1 MSPQNSVT
9 ASGVRDN
16 FDAGSLSWIMAEI
29 REALDQ
35 SRATLVEA
43 IGQDDDARPI
53 TLRHARAFLHQ
64 AHGALQIV
72 DIEGVSLITETAEDV
87 LERMESGQV
96 ALTPEAGQAL
106 DNAYQALLAYLDE
119 LLTGVPQQPVRLF
132 PYYRA
137 LLELRGAE
145 RIHPADLFFPNLAVR
160 PQPVLASV
168 ADAAPVNY
176 PQLRKRFEIALLSFL
191 KKSDQTALNSVSDM
205 LDIIELVEQAQL
217 TPQTRNFWWVLR
229 AFAEGVA
236 AGQIPAERYVKQLF
250 ARINLQIRRLSEG
263 SASIAERLMCDALF
277 FIARIGQP
285 STLAQQVHQSYQLE
299 GRIPQ
304 DYARPRYT
312 AVDSDALQQAREH
325 LTHAKQLWNRI
336 AAGDASMS
344 AAFEADMHHLA
355 VAGGRL
361 GVPALTKFLGEFN
374 GITRHAAHSRPGDQ
388 LGLDVATCL
397 LFVDNALANLTCL
410 DEHFALRADALSARL
425 LSLVA
430 GDALPPAD
438 SWLDDM
444 SRQAQQRQTMTVLA
458 VEMQSNLRQVEKT
471 LEDYFRDTNER
482 AGLPSLGALLHQIG
496 GALAVLEQ
504 PEATR
509 AVQHVEQ
516 AVQAFVDSPAGAE
529 PDPAAYSAVAQN
541 IGALSF
547 FIETLQLHSD
557 AAKSGFRFD
566 DAQGIFRA
574 EMTGKKPAPEQA
586 SAHERGASLHPD
598 HAFAQANLN
607 ADVLESEHDFSDPPA
622 APEAATVEQEMR
634 QHQQHSADLAAAL
647 SKQPDDPALQKKL
660 RDVLLQVQRDAR
672 LLDHHEAG
680 IQAAAALALL
690 GQSDFAAASGALAGL
705 LPGGVLPATDSVP
718 TVAAVESVALG
729 EPETQTEAAVD
740 AELLEIFLGEAA
752 EVLAAVRATLPQ
764 LHADPHDNLQLAT
777 LRRGFHTLKGS
788 GRMVGLDALGN
799 AAWSIEKVLNRC
811 IADETGGVPDLLGL
825 VDQAEQ
831 LLTAWVG
838 ELSAD
843 GHSERDGLALIDA
856 AQRLL
861 DGPPLPADVIPE
873 DDGIVPAEAVSED
886 DDIVPLENR
895 PEASVTPV
903 AIASGGEVI
912 AFPGAPAPSRDDSIR
927 RIGDLDISMNLHS
940 IYLAETDEL
949 VRVLSHDLGEW
960 RHEPE
965 RRVSVHSVHAAHSLA
980 GSSATVGFKAMQE
993 LAHGLENI
1001 LQLLARKSVVMAP
1014 ADFDQIAQC
1023 LVLMK
1028 SMLQEFALGDL
1039 PLPQPV
1045 QLNLLAALLHDLD
1058 SRITV
1063 SVPVD
1068 VDTEELASETDEAI
1082 VPALPVAMSVR
1093 DELDT
1098 DLLPVFIEEGNDLLP
1113 QMGAALRAWQES
1125 LTSTTLPQPVLRLL
1139 HTLKGS
1145 SRMAGAMQL
1154 GQYLHDTESQVETLL
1169 HGGHPDHAALD
1180 ALLARHDHSL
1190 SLFEQLQNT
1199 AAVPVAELP
1208 VPDRDVAD
1216 TIAPLPLPM
1225 PGTGQATLPSAVAA
1239 SAAPM
1244 VRVRADILDR
1254 LVNQAG
1260 EVAISRS
1267 RLETEVDTLR
1277 QSLVE
1282 LSDNVARLRE
1292 QLREIEL
1299 QADSQIASRMAQS
1312 TDGAFDPLEF
1322 DRYTRLQELT
1332 RMMAESVGD
1341 VASVQQ
1347 NLTRTVDQAGIDL
1360 VTQARLTREL
1370 QQDLMRVRMVPFS
1383 SISERLYRVT
1393 RQASKEVDKRVN
1405 LDIRG
1410 GSVEIDR
1417 GVLEKMAGPFEHLLR
1432 NAIAHGIESREQ
1444 RRAAGK
1450 NETGELRVEIR
1461 QEGNEVVLQFTD
1473 DGRGLDLQRIRSKA
1487 QATGLLPPE
1496 RELADA
1502 ELTDL
1507 IFNPGFS
1514 TAAEVTELAGR
1525 GIGMDVVRSEA
1536 GSLGGR
1542 IAIDSQAGRGA
1553 QFTIHLPLTLAVT
1566 QVVIVRTGEKTYAVP
1581 SVLVE
1586 QVQQLKATALAG
1598 AYNEGAVQ
1606 WQGQR
1611 VPLFYLPT
1619 LLGDRQTVAVT
1630 QQYSPLIILRSGN
1643 DRVAI
1648 HVDDIQGNREVVVKN
1663 IGPQLA
1669 RMVGIAG
1676 ATVLGSG
1683 EIVLILN
1690 PVPLAQRVL
1699 LDATRT
1705 PVIDGVGAV
1714 ADTHQAIQGL
1724 QSQPIV
1730 MVVDDSLTVRRVT
1743 QRLLERESYQV
1754 VLAKD
1759 GIDALEK
1766 LQSITPDI
1774 MLVDIEMPRMDGFD
1788 LTRNVRGDE
1797 RTRHIPIIMITSRTA
1812 AKHRNYAMELGVD
1825 AYLGKPY
1832 QEADLLAEIHEF
1844 LDRKVAGA

>member
-1 MSPQNSVT
+1 
-9 ASGVRDN
+9 
-16 FDAGSLSWIMAEI
+16 
-29 REALDQ
+29 
-35 SRATLVEA
+35 
-43 IGQDDDARPI
+43 
-53 TLRHARAFLHQ
+53 
-64 AHGALQIV
+64 LQIV
-72 DIEGVSLITETAEDV
+72 DIEGVSLITETAEDL
-87 LERMESGQV
+87 LERMESGQIAV
-96 ALTPEAGQAL
+96 TPQAVQAL

-137 LLELRGAE
+137 LLELRGTE

-160 PQPVLASV
+160 PQPVLAGV
-168 ADAAPVNY
+168 AGAAPVNY

-191 KKSDQTALNSVSDM
+191 KKSDQPALTSVSDM
-205 LDIIELVEQAQL
+205 LDLVGLIEQAQL

-277 FIARIGQP
+277 FIARIEQP
-285 STLAQQVHQSYQLE
+285 STLAQQVHQAYQLE
-299 GRIPQ
+299 GRVPR

-344 AAFEADMHHLA
+344 TAFEDDMHHLA
-355 VAGGRL
+355 AAGSRL
-361 GVPALTKFLGEFN
+361 GVPALAKFLGEFN

-444 SRQAQQRQTMTVLA
+444 SRQAQQRHTMTVLA
-458 VEMQSNLRQVEKT
+458 IEMQSNLRQVEKT
-471 LEDYFRDTNER
+471 LEDYFRDPNER
-482 AGLPSLGALLHQIG
+482 AGLPSLGGLLHQIG
-496 GALAVLEQ
+496 GALAVLDQ

-516 AVQAFVDSPAGAE
+516 AVQAFVDSPAGGD
-529 PDPAAYSAVAQN
+529 PDIAAYSAVAQN

-566 DAQGIFRA
+566 EAQGIFRA
-574 EMTGKKPAPEQA
+574 EMTGKKPAPEQV
-586 SAHERGASLHPD
+586 SVHEGGTLLHPD
-598 HAFAQANLN
+598 HAFAQASLN
-607 ADVLESEHDFSDPPA
+607 ADVLESKQDFSDLPA
-622 APEAATVEQEMR
+622 VPEAATVEQEMR
-634 QHQQHSADLAAAL
+634 QHQQYSADLAAAL

-660 RDVLLQVQRDAR
+660 REVLLQVQRDAR

-680 IQAAAALALL
+680 IRAAAALALL
-690 GQSDFAAASGALAGL
+690 GQPDFVAASGALTGL
-705 LPGGVLPATDSVP
+705 LPGGAVVAADSV
-718 TVAAVESVALG
+718 TTGAAVEPVAPG
-729 EPETQTEAAVD
+729 EPAPQTEAAVD

-764 LHADPHDNLQLAT
+764 LHVDPYDNLQLAT

-811 IADETGGVPDLLGL
+811 IADETGGTPDLLVL

-838 ELSAD
+838 ELSA
-843 GHSERDGLALIDA
+843 GAHSERDGLALIDA

-873 DDGIVPAEAVSED
+873 DDGVVFVEAVSED
-886 DDIVPLENR
+886 DAIAPLEDR

-903 AIASGGEVI
+903 AIAGGGEVI
-912 AFPGAPAPSRDDSIR
+912 AFPVAPAPSRDDSIR

-949 VRVLSHDLGEW
+949 VRVLSHDLAEW

-965 RRVSVHSVHAAHSLA
+965 RRVSIHSVHAAHSLA

-1001 LQLLARKSVVMAP
+1001 LQLLARKSVVMEP

-1058 SRITV
+1058 SRIAV

-1068 VDTEELASETDEAI
+1068 ADTGELANETDEAA

-1145 SRMAGAMQL
+1145 ARMAGAMQL

-1199 AAVPVAELP
+1199 AALPVAGLP
-1208 VPDRDVAD
+1208 VPDREVAD

-1225 PGTGQATLPSAVAA
+1225 PMSGADQATLPSASAASAA

-1267 RLETEVDTLR
+1267 RLETGVDTLR

-1299 QADSQIASRMAQS
+1299 QADSQIASKMAQS

-1347 NLTRTVDQAGIDL
+1347 NLNRTVDQASIDL

-1410 GSVEIDR
+1410 GGVEIDR
-1417 GVLEKMAGPFEHLLR
+1417 GVLEKMVGPFEHLLR
-1432 NAIAHGIESREQ
+1432 NAIVHGIESREQ

-1450 NETGELRVEIR
+1450 SETGELRVEIR

-1705 PVIDGVGAV
+1705 PVVDSVGAV

-1812 AKHRNYAMELGVD
+1812 SKHRNYAMELGVD

-1832 QEADLLAEIHEF
+1832 QEADLLAEINEF
-1844 LDRKVAGA
+1844 LDRKVAGG

>member
-1 MSPQNSVT
+1 MSSQNSVT
-9 ASGVRDN
+9 APGVRDN

-35 SRATLVEA
+35 SKAALAEA
-43 IGQDDDARPI
+43 IRQDDDARPT

-72 DIEGVSLITETAEDV
+72 DIEGVTIITETAEDV

-96 ALTPEAGQAL
+96 EVTPQAGQAL

-160 PQPVLASV
+160 PQAVLAGIAGAV
-168 ADAAPVNY
+168 PVNY

-191 KKSDQTALNSVSDM
+191 KKTGEPARLSVSEM
-205 LDIIELVEQAQL
+205 LEIIERIEQAQL

-236 AGQIPAERYVKQLF
+236 ADQIPAERYVKQLF

-277 FIARIGQP
+277 FIARIEHP
-285 STLAQQVHQSYQLE
+285 SVLAQQVREAYQLE
-299 GRIPQ
+299 GRVPQ

-325 LTHAKQLWNRI
+325 LTHAKQLWNRL
-336 AAGDASMS
+336 AAGDASMA

-361 GVPALTKFLGEFN
+361 GAPALAKFLGEFN

-410 DEHFALRADALSARL
+410 DEHFAARADALSARL

-430 GDALPPAD
+430 GDAPPPAD

-444 SRQAQQRQTMTVLA
+444 SRQAQQRQTMAVLA

-471 LEDYFRDTNER
+471 LEDYFRDPR
-482 AGLPSLGALLHQIG
+482 DSASLPSLGLLLHQIG
-496 GALAVLEQ
+496 GALAVLDQ

-509 AVQHVEQ
+509 AVRHVEQ
-516 AVQAFVDSPAGAE
+516 AVQAFVDSPAGAV
-529 PDPAAYSAVAQN
+529 PDVAAHSAVAQN

-557 AAKSGFRFD
+557 AARGGFRFD
-566 DAQGIFRA
+566 DEQGVFRA
-574 EMTGKKPAPEQA
+574 DMTGKKPTPEQA
-586 SAHERGASLHPD
+586 TAHEGSASLPPH
-598 HAFAQANLN
+598 HAFAQASLN
-607 ADVLESEHDFSDPPA
+607 ADGSENDLAGLPA

-634 QHQQHSADLAAAL
+634 QHQQHAADLAVAL
-647 SKQPDDPALQKKL
+647 ITQPDDSGLQKQL
-660 RDVLLQVQRDAR
+660 RDVLQQVQRDAR

-680 IQAAAALALL
+680 AQAAAALALL
-690 GQSDFAAASGALAGL
+690 AQPDFIAVSGALAGV
-705 LPGGVLPATDSVP
+705 LPGGVVTSTDA
-718 TVAAVESVALG
+718 VAAVASAGSVAAE
-729 EPETQTEAAVD
+729 EPAPQSEAAVD
-740 AELLEIFLGEAA
+740 AELLEIFLGEAV
-752 EVLAAVRATLPQ
+752 EVLGAVRATLPQ
-764 LHADPHDNLQLAT
+764 LHADTHDKLCMAT

-811 IADETGGVPDLLGL
+811 IADEAGGTPDLLEL
-825 VDQAEQ
+825 VGQAEQ
-831 LLTAWVG
+831 VLTAWVG

-843 GHSERDGLALIDA
+843 GHSDRDGLALIDA

-861 DGPPLPADVIPE
+861 DGTS
-873 DDGIVPAEAVSED
+873 EAVDVPPVEDGVLLVEAISED
-886 DDIVPLENR
+886 DVPVPVDDL
-895 PEASVTPV
+895 PSVPALPV
-903 AIASGGEVI
+903 PIASMAEVI
-912 AFPGAPAPSRDDSIR
+912 AFPGVPAPVHDDSVR
-927 RIGDLDISMNLHS
+927 RIGDLEISQNLYS
-940 IYLAETDEL
+940 IYLAETDDL

-1001 LQLLARKSVVMAP
+1001 LQLLARKSVVMEP

-1028 SMLQEFALGDL
+1028 SMLHEFALGDL

-1045 QLNLLAALLHDLD
+1045 QLNLLAAPMHDLD
-1058 SRITV
+1058 SRIV
-1063 SVPVD
+1063 AVVPF
-1068 VDTEELASETDEAI
+1068 ETDAEEPVGETTDA
-1082 VPALPVAMSVR
+1082 VASDFPVATPVS

-1098 DLLPVFIEEGNDLLP
+1098 DLLPVFIEEGSDLLP

-1125 LTSTTLPQPVLRLL
+1125 LASKKLPQSVLRQL
-1139 HTLKGS
+1139 HTIKGS
-1145 SRMAGAMQL
+1145 ARMAGAMKL
-1154 GQYLHDTESQVETLL
+1154 GQYLHDTESQIETLL
-1169 HGGHPDHAALD
+1169 QGGHPDRAALD
-1180 ALLARHDHSL
+1180 ALLARHDYSL
-1190 SLFEQLQNT
+1190 LLFELLQEP
-1199 AAVPVAELP
+1199 AGA
-1208 VPDRDVAD
+1208 
-1216 TIAPLPLPM
+1216 
-1225 PGTGQATLPSAVAA
+1225 AVAA
-1239 SAAPM
+1239 LLPEPAVPDAVAPALLPLSGFDQATVPSAFAAGTAPM

-1260 EVAISRS
+1260 EVSISRS

-1282 LSDNVARLRE
+1282 LTDNVARLRQ

-1312 TDGAFDPLEF
+1312 TDGVFDPLEF

-1347 NLTRTVDQAGIDL
+1347 NLTRTVEQASVDL
-1360 VTQARLTREL
+1360 VVQARLTREL

-1383 SISERLYRVT
+1383 SIAERLYRVARRT
-1393 RQASKEVDKRVN
+1393 SKEVDKRVN

-1410 GSVEIDR
+1410 ASVEIDR
-1417 GVLEKMAGPFEHLLR
+1417 GVLEKMVGPFEHLLR
-1432 NAIAHGIESREQ
+1432 NAIVHGIENREQ

-1450 NETGELRVEIR
+1450 SETGELRVEIR
-1461 QEGNEVVLQFTD
+1461 QEGNEVMLQFTD

-1496 RELADA
+1496 HDLTEA

-1514 TAAEVTELAGR
+1514 TATEVTELAGR

-1542 IAIDSQAGRGA
+1542 IAIASQAGQGA

-1566 QVVIVRTGEKTYAVP
+1566 QVVIVRTGEKIYAVP

-1586 QVQQLKATALAG
+1586 QVQQLKATALAT
-1598 AYNEGAVQ
+1598 AYDEGAIQ

-1619 LLGDRQTVAVT
+1619 LLGDRQTLAVT
-1630 QQYSPLIILRSGN
+1630 QQYAPLIIMRSGK

-1669 RMVGIAG
+1669 RMVGITG

-1690 PVPLAQRVL
+1690 PVPLAQRML
-1699 LDATRT
+1699 LDVART
-1705 PVIDGVGAV
+1705 
-1714 ADTHQAIQGL
+1714 QAIDSVDVVPHVRQVVQGL

-1730 MVVDDSLTVRRVT
+1730 MVVDDSVTVRRVT

-1832 QEADLLAEIHEF
+1832 QETDLLAEIHEF
-1844 LDRKVAGA
+1844 LDRKVAGG